1 MFAKYK
7 SVIYESLMVILGCAI
22 FGAGLDAFV
31 LPHKL
36 VSTGISGVGLILYYV
51 TGLSVGSWNMILN
64 IPIFWAAWKWLGT
77 RVVIKTLYG
86 TLMLSWMVDLFN
98 FLQYDMIIKD
108 PLLSSMMAGITT
120 GVGLGIVYRV
130 GGNTG
135 GLDPIALIVRK
146 YYGLQ
151 MGSINSAINCAI
163 LVAAIGVVGL
173 EAVAVTLISVYVYT
187 IITNKVVIGFN
198 QRKVA
203 FIITYRTDDVCE
215 CIIKKVG
222 RGATIINGVGAYT
235 RTPKQIVMVA
245 VNLLQVNKLKE
256 VIQEADPNVF
266 ILITDAQEVIGQGFT
281 QPIIPTEVCEQLKD
295 KSTTPVSYT
304 HLKDPPTSIGLPV
317 TIPGLHSPFNVL
329 YSSAIQ
335 LMIWAFVFTSGAGT
349 SVFTPMI
356 GAIRRTKLRVKR
368 SNSRGFNVLG
378 STLIPPLPPP

>member
-77 RVVIKTLYG
+77 RVVVKTLYG
-86 TLMLSWMVDLFN
+86 TLMLSWMIDLFD

-163 LVAAIGVVGL
+163 LLAAVGVVGL

-215 CIIKKVG
+215 CIINKVG
-222 RGATIINGVGAYT
+222 RGATIIEGVGAYT
-235 RTPKQIVMVA
+235 RTPKNIVMVA

-256 VIQEADPNVF
+256 VIEEADPNVF

-281 QPIIPTEVCEQLKD
+281 RPILPTEVINQLKAQGTIAQD
-295 KSTTPVSYT
+295 ATAV
-304 HLKDPPTSIGLPV
+304 V
-317 TIPGLHSPFNVL
+317 TDN
-329 YSSAIQ
+329 
-335 LMIWAFVFTSGAGT
+335 
-349 SVFTPMI
+349 
-356 GAIRRTKLRVKR
+356 K
-368 SNSRGFNVLG
+368 
-378 STLIPPLPPP
+378 

>member
-7 SVIYESLMVILGCAI
+7 DVVYQCLVVVVGCAI
-22 FGAGLDAFV
+22 FGAGIDAFV

-77 RVVIKTLYG
+77 RVVVKTLYG
-86 TLMLSWMVDLFN
+86 TIMLSWMIDLFD

-163 LVAAIGVVGL
+163 LLAAVGVVGL

-215 CIIKKVG
+215 CIINKVG
-222 RGATIINGVGAYT
+222 RGATIIEGVGAYT
-235 RTPKQIVMVA
+235 RTPKNIVMVA

-256 VIQEADPNVF
+256 VIEEADPNVF

-281 QPIIPTEVCEQLKD
+281 RPILPTEVTNQLKAQGTIAQD
-295 KSTTPVSYT
+295 ATAV
-304 HLKDPPTSIGLPV
+304 V
-317 TIPGLHSPFNVL
+317 TDN
-329 YSSAIQ
+329 
-335 LMIWAFVFTSGAGT
+335 
-349 SVFTPMI
+349 
-356 GAIRRTKLRVKR
+356 K
-368 SNSRGFNVLG
+368 
-378 STLIPPLPPP
+378 

>member
-135 GLDPIALIVRK
+135 G
-146 YYGLQ
+146 
-151 MGSINSAINCAI
+151 
-163 LVAAIGVVGL
+163 
-173 EAVAVTLISVYVYT
+173 
-187 IITNKVVIGFN
+187 FN

-295 KSTTPVSYT
+295 KSTTQEDDTETV
-304 HLKDPPTSIGLPV
+304 H
-317 TIPGLHSPFNVL
+317 N
-329 YSSAIQ
+329 Q
-335 LMIWAFVFTSGAGT
+335 
-349 SVFTPMI
+349 
-356 GAIRRTKLRVKR
+356 
-368 SNSRGFNVLG
+368 
-378 STLIPPLPPP
+378 

>member
-7 SVIYESLMVILGCAI
+7 DVVYQCFMVIVGCAI
-22 FGAGLDAFV
+22 FGAGIDAFV

-77 RVVIKTLYG
+77 RVVVKTLYG
-86 TLMLSWMVDLFN
+86 TLMLSWMIDLFD

-163 LVAAIGVVGL
+163 LLAAVGVVGL

-215 CIIKKVG
+215 CIINKVG
-222 RGATIINGVGAYT
+222 RGATIIEGIGAYT
-235 RTPKQIVMVA
+235 RTPKNIVMVA

-256 VIQEADPNVF
+256 VIEEADPNVF

-281 QPIIPTEVCEQLKD
+281 RPILPTEVTNPLKAQD
-295 KSTTPVSYT
+295 TMAQDATAV
-304 HLKDPPTSIGLPV
+304 V
-317 TIPGLHSPFNVL
+317 TDN
-329 YSSAIQ
+329 
-335 LMIWAFVFTSGAGT
+335 
-349 SVFTPMI
+349 
-356 GAIRRTKLRVKR
+356 K
-368 SNSRGFNVLG
+368 
-378 STLIPPLPPP
+378 

>member
-1 MFAKYK
+1 MFTKYK
-7 SVIYESLMVILGCAI
+7 DVVYQCLMVVVGCAI
-22 FGAGLDAFV
+22 FGAGIDAFV

-77 RVVIKTLYG
+77 RVVVKTLYG
-86 TLMLSWMVDLFN
+86 TLMLSWMIDLFD

-163 LVAAIGVVGL
+163 LLAAVGVVGL

-203 FIITYRTDDVCE
+203 FIITYRTDEVCE
-215 CIIKKVG
+215 CIINKVG
-222 RGATIINGVGAYT
+222 RGATIIEGVGAYT
-235 RTPKQIVMVA
+235 RTPKNIVMVA

-256 VIQEADPNVF
+256 VIEEADPNVF

-281 QPIIPTEVCEQLKD
+281 RPILPTEVTNQLKAQGTMAQD
-295 KSTTPVSYT
+295 ATAV
-304 HLKDPPTSIGLPV
+304 V
-317 TIPGLHSPFNVL
+317 TDN
-329 YSSAIQ
+329 
-335 LMIWAFVFTSGAGT
+335 
-349 SVFTPMI
+349 
-356 GAIRRTKLRVKR
+356 K
-368 SNSRGFNVLG
+368 
-378 STLIPPLPPP
+378 

>member
-7 SVIYESLMVILGCAI
+7 DVVYQCLMVVVGCAI
-22 FGAGLDAFV
+22 FGAGIDAFV

-77 RVVIKTLYG
+77 RVVVKTLYG
-86 TLMLSWMVDLFN
+86 TLMLSWMIDLFD

-163 LVAAIGVVGL
+163 LLAAVGVVGL

-215 CIIKKVG
+215 CIINKVG
-222 RGATIINGVGAYT
+222 RGATIIEGVGAYT
-235 RTPKQIVMVA
+235 RTPKNIVMVA

-256 VIQEADPNVF
+256 VIEEADPNVF

-281 QPIIPTEVCEQLKD
+281 RPILPAEVTNQLKAQGTIAQD
-295 KSTTPVSYT
+295 ATAV
-304 HLKDPPTSIGLPV
+304 V
-317 TIPGLHSPFNVL
+317 TDN
-329 YSSAIQ
+329 
-335 LMIWAFVFTSGAGT
+335 
-349 SVFTPMI
+349 
-356 GAIRRTKLRVKR
+356 K
-368 SNSRGFNVLG
+368 
-378 STLIPPLPPP
+378 

>member
-7 SVIYESLMVILGCAI
+7 DVVYQCLMVVVGCAI
-22 FGAGLDAFV
+22 FGAGIDAFV

-77 RVVIKTLYG
+77 RVVVKTLYG
-86 TLMLSWMVDLFN
+86 TLMLSWMIDLFD

-163 LVAAIGVVGL
+163 LLAAVGVVGL

-215 CIIKKVG
+215 CIINKVG
-222 RGATIINGVGAYT
+222 RGATIIEGIGAYT
-235 RTPKQIVMVA
+235 RTPKNIVMVA

-256 VIQEADPNVF
+256 VIEEADPNVF

-281 QPIIPTEVCEQLKD
+281 RPILPTEVTNQLKAQGTMAQD
-295 KSTTPVSYT
+295 ATAV
-304 HLKDPPTSIGLPV
+304 V
-317 TIPGLHSPFNVL
+317 TDN
-329 YSSAIQ
+329 
-335 LMIWAFVFTSGAGT
+335 
-349 SVFTPMI
+349 
-356 GAIRRTKLRVKR
+356 K
-368 SNSRGFNVLG
+368 
-378 STLIPPLPPP
+378 

>member
-7 SVIYESLMVILGCAI
+7 DVVYQCLMVVVGCAI
-22 FGAGLDAFV
+22 FGAGIDAFV

-77 RVVIKTLYG
+77 RVVVKTLYG
-86 TLMLSWMVDLFN
+86 TLMLSWMIDLFD

-163 LVAAIGVVGL
+163 LLAAVGVVGL

-215 CIIKKVG
+215 CIINKVG
-222 RGATIINGVGAYT
+222 RGATIIEGVGAYT
-235 RTPKQIVMVA
+235 RTPKNIVMVA

-256 VIQEADPNVF
+256 VIEEADPNVF

-281 QPIIPTEVCEQLKD
+281 RPILPTEVTNQLKAQGTIAQD
-295 KSTTPVSYT
+295 ATVV
-304 HLKDPPTSIGLPV
+304 V
-317 TIPGLHSPFNVL
+317 TDN
-329 YSSAIQ
+329 
-335 LMIWAFVFTSGAGT
+335 
-349 SVFTPMI
+349 
-356 GAIRRTKLRVKR
+356 K
-368 SNSRGFNVLG
+368 
-378 STLIPPLPPP
+378 

>member
-7 SVIYESLMVILGCAI
+7 DVVYQCLVVVVGCAI
-22 FGAGLDAFV
+22 FGAGIDAFV

-77 RVVIKTLYG
+77 RVVVKTLYG
-86 TLMLSWMVDLFN
+86 TLMLSWMIDLFD
-98 FLQYDMIIKD
+98 FLQYDIIIKD

-163 LVAAIGVVGL
+163 LLAAVGVVGL

-215 CIIKKVG
+215 CIINKVG
-222 RGATIINGVGAYT
+222 RGATIIEGVGAYT
-235 RTPKQIVMVA
+235 RTPKNIVMVA

-256 VIQEADPNVF
+256 VIEEADPNVF

-281 QPIIPTEVCEQLKD
+281 RPILPTEVTNQLKAQGTIAQD
-295 KSTTPVSYT
+295 ATAV
-304 HLKDPPTSIGLPV
+304 V
-317 TIPGLHSPFNVL
+317 TDN
-329 YSSAIQ
+329 
-335 LMIWAFVFTSGAGT
+335 
-349 SVFTPMI
+349 
-356 GAIRRTKLRVKR
+356 K
-368 SNSRGFNVLG
+368 
-378 STLIPPLPPP
+378 

>member
-77 RVVIKTLYG
+77 RVVVKTLYG
-86 TLMLSWMVDLFN
+86 TLMLSWMIDLFD

-163 LVAAIGVVGL
+163 LLAAVGVVGL

-215 CIIKKVG
+215 CIINKVG
-222 RGATIINGVGAYT
+222 RGATIIEGVGAYT
-235 RTPKQIVMVA
+235 RTPKNIVMVA

-256 VIQEADPNVF
+256 VIEEADPNVF

-281 QPIIPTEVCEQLKD
+281 RPILPTEVTNQLKAQGTIAQD
-295 KSTTPVSYT
+295 ATAV
-304 HLKDPPTSIGLPV
+304 V
-317 TIPGLHSPFNVL
+317 TDN
-329 YSSAIQ
+329 
-335 LMIWAFVFTSGAGT
+335 
-349 SVFTPMI
+349 
-356 GAIRRTKLRVKR
+356 K
-368 SNSRGFNVLG
+368 
-378 STLIPPLPPP
+378 

>member
-7 SVIYESLMVILGCAI
+7 DVVYQCLMVVVGCAI
-22 FGAGLDAFV
+22 FGAGIDAFV

-77 RVVIKTLYG
+77 RIVVKTLYG
-86 TLMLSWMVDLFN
+86 TLMLSWMIDLFD

-163 LVAAIGVVGL
+163 LLAAVGVVGL

-215 CIIKKVG
+215 CIINKVG
-222 RGATIINGVGAYT
+222 RGATIIEGVGAYT
-235 RTPKQIVMVA
+235 RTPKNIVMVA

-256 VIQEADPNVF
+256 VIEEADPNVF

-281 QPIIPTEVCEQLKD
+281 RPILPTEVTNQLKAQGTIAQD
-295 KSTTPVSYT
+295 ATAV
-304 HLKDPPTSIGLPV
+304 V
-317 TIPGLHSPFNVL
+317 TDN
-329 YSSAIQ
+329 
-335 LMIWAFVFTSGAGT
+335 
-349 SVFTPMI
+349 
-356 GAIRRTKLRVKR
+356 K
-368 SNSRGFNVLG
+368 
-378 STLIPPLPPP
+378 

>member
-7 SVIYESLMVILGCAI
+7 DVVYQCLVVVVGCAI
-22 FGAGLDAFV
+22 FGAGIDTFV

-77 RVVIKTLYG
+77 RVVVKTLYG
-86 TLMLSWMVDLFN
+86 TLMLSWMIDLFD
-98 FLQYDMIIKD
+98 FLQYDIIIKD

-163 LVAAIGVVGL
+163 LLAAVGVVGL

-215 CIIKKVG
+215 CIINKVG
-222 RGATIINGVGAYT
+222 RGATIIEGVGAYT
-235 RTPKQIVMVA
+235 RTPKNIVMVA

-256 VIQEADPNVF
+256 VIEEADPNVF

-281 QPIIPTEVCEQLKD
+281 RPILPTEVTNQLKAQGTIAQD
-295 KSTTPVSYT
+295 ATAV
-304 HLKDPPTSIGLPV
+304 V
-317 TIPGLHSPFNVL
+317 TDN
-329 YSSAIQ
+329 
-335 LMIWAFVFTSGAGT
+335 
-349 SVFTPMI
+349 
-356 GAIRRTKLRVKR
+356 K
-368 SNSRGFNVLG
+368 
-378 STLIPPLPPP
+378 

>member
-77 RVVIKTLYG
+77 RVVVKTLYG
-86 TLMLSWMVDLFN
+86 TLMLSWMIDLFD
-98 FLQYDMIIKD
+98 FLQYDIIIKD

-163 LVAAIGVVGL
+163 LLAAVGVVGL

-215 CIIKKVG
+215 CIINKVG
-222 RGATIINGVGAYT
+222 RGATIIEGVGAYT
-235 RTPKQIVMVA
+235 RTPKNIVMVA

-256 VIQEADPNVF
+256 VIEEADPNVF

-281 QPIIPTEVCEQLKD
+281 RPILPTEVTNQLKTQGTIAQD
-295 KSTTPVSYT
+295 ATAV
-304 HLKDPPTSIGLPV
+304 V
-317 TIPGLHSPFNVL
+317 TDN
-329 YSSAIQ
+329 
-335 LMIWAFVFTSGAGT
+335 
-349 SVFTPMI
+349 
-356 GAIRRTKLRVKR
+356 K
-368 SNSRGFNVLG
+368 
-378 STLIPPLPPP
+378 

>member
-7 SVIYESLMVILGCAI
+7 DVVYQCLMVVVGCAI
-22 FGAGLDAFV
+22 FGAGIDAFV

-77 RVVIKTLYG
+77 RVVVKTLYG
-86 TLMLSWMVDLFN
+86 TLMLSWMIDLFD

-163 LVAAIGVVGL
+163 LLAAVGVVGL

-187 IITNKVVIGFN
+187 LITNKVVIGFN

-215 CIIKKVG
+215 CIINKVG
-222 RGATIINGVGAYT
+222 RGATIIEGVGAYT
-235 RTPKQIVMVA
+235 RTPKNIVMVA

-256 VIQEADPNVF
+256 VIEEADPNVF

-281 QPIIPTEVCEQLKD
+281 RPILPTEVTNQLKAQGTIAQD
-295 KSTTPVSYT
+295 ATAV
-304 HLKDPPTSIGLPV
+304 V
-317 TIPGLHSPFNVL
+317 TDN
-329 YSSAIQ
+329 
-335 LMIWAFVFTSGAGT
+335 
-349 SVFTPMI
+349 
-356 GAIRRTKLRVKR
+356 K
-368 SNSRGFNVLG
+368 
-378 STLIPPLPPP
+378 

>member
-7 SVIYESLMVILGCAI
+7 DVVYQCLMVVVGCAI
-22 FGAGLDAFV
+22 FGAGIDAFV

-77 RVVIKTLYG
+77 RVVVKTLYG
-86 TLMLSWMVDLFN
+86 TLMLSWMIDLFD

-120 GVGLGIVYRV
+120 GIGLGIVYRV

-163 LVAAIGVVGL
+163 LLAAVGVVGL

-215 CIIKKVG
+215 CIINKVG
-222 RGATIINGVGAYT
+222 RGATIIEGVGAYT
-235 RTPKQIVMVA
+235 RTPKNIVMVA

-256 VIQEADPNVF
+256 VIEEADPNVF

-281 QPIIPTEVCEQLKD
+281 RPILPTEVTNQLKAQGTIAQD
-295 KSTTPVSYT
+295 ATAV
-304 HLKDPPTSIGLPV
+304 V
-317 TIPGLHSPFNVL
+317 TDN
-329 YSSAIQ
+329 
-335 LMIWAFVFTSGAGT
+335 
-349 SVFTPMI
+349 
-356 GAIRRTKLRVKR
+356 K
-368 SNSRGFNVLG
+368 
-378 STLIPPLPPP
+378 

>member
-7 SVIYESLMVILGCAI
+7 DVVYQCLMVIVGCAI
-22 FGAGLDAFV
+22 FGAGIDAFV

-77 RVVIKTLYG
+77 RVVVKTLYG
-86 TLMLSWMVDLFN
+86 TLMLSWMIDLFD

-163 LVAAIGVVGL
+163 LLAAVGVVGL

-215 CIIKKVG
+215 CIINKVG
-222 RGATIINGVGAYT
+222 RGATIIEGVGAYT
-235 RTPKQIVMVA
+235 RTPKNIVMVA

-256 VIQEADPNVF
+256 VIEEADPNVF

-281 QPIIPTEVCEQLKD
+281 RPILPTEVTNQLKAQG
-295 KSTTPVSYT
+295 TIA
-304 HLKDPPTSIGLPV
+304 KDATAVV
-317 TIPGLHSPFNVL
+317 TDN
-329 YSSAIQ
+329 
-335 LMIWAFVFTSGAGT
+335 
-349 SVFTPMI
+349 
-356 GAIRRTKLRVKR
+356 K
-368 SNSRGFNVLG
+368 
-378 STLIPPLPPP
+378 

>member
-7 SVIYESLMVILGCAI
+7 DVVYQCLMVVVGCAI
-22 FGAGLDAFV
+22 FGAGIDAFV

-77 RVVIKTLYG
+77 RVVVKTLYG
-86 TLMLSWMVDLFN
+86 TLMLSWMIDLFD
-98 FLQYDMIIKD
+98 FLQYDIIIKD

-163 LVAAIGVVGL
+163 LLAAVGVVGL

-215 CIIKKVG
+215 CIINKVG
-222 RGATIINGVGAYT
+222 RGATIIEGVGAYT
-235 RTPKQIVMVA
+235 RTPKNIVMVA

-256 VIQEADPNVF
+256 VIEEADPNVF

-281 QPIIPTEVCEQLKD
+281 RPILPTEVTNQLKAQG
-295 KSTTPVSYT
+295 TIA
-304 HLKDPPTSIGLPV
+304 KDATAVV
-317 TIPGLHSPFNVL
+317 TDN
-329 YSSAIQ
+329 
-335 LMIWAFVFTSGAGT
+335 
-349 SVFTPMI
+349 
-356 GAIRRTKLRVKR
+356 K
-368 SNSRGFNVLG
+368 
-378 STLIPPLPPP
+378 

>member
-7 SVIYESLMVILGCAI
+7 DVVYQCLMVVVGCAI
-22 FGAGLDAFV
+22 FGAGIDAFV

-77 RVVIKTLYG
+77 RVVVKTLYG
-86 TLMLSWMVDLFN
+86 TLMLSWMIDLFD

-163 LVAAIGVVGL
+163 LLAAVGVVGL
-173 EAVAVTLISVYVYT
+173 EAVAITLISVYVYT

-215 CIIKKVG
+215 CIINKVG
-222 RGATIINGVGAYT
+222 RGATIIEGVGAYT
-235 RTPKQIVMVA
+235 RTPKNIVMVA

-256 VIQEADPNVF
+256 VIEEADPNVF

-281 QPIIPTEVCEQLKD
+281 RPILPTEVTNQLKAQ
-295 KSTTPVSYT
+295 STIAQDATAV
-304 HLKDPPTSIGLPV
+304 V
-317 TIPGLHSPFNVL
+317 TDN
-329 YSSAIQ
+329 
-335 LMIWAFVFTSGAGT
+335 
-349 SVFTPMI
+349 
-356 GAIRRTKLRVKR
+356 K
-368 SNSRGFNVLG
+368 
-378 STLIPPLPPP
+378 

>member
-7 SVIYESLMVILGCAI
+7 DVVYQCLMVVVGCAI
-22 FGAGLDAFV
+22 FGAGIDAFV

-77 RVVIKTLYG
+77 RVVVKTLYG
-86 TLMLSWMVDLFN
+86 TLMLSWMIDLFD

-163 LVAAIGVVGL
+163 LLAAVGVVGL

-215 CIIKKVG
+215 CIINKVG
-222 RGATIINGVGAYT
+222 RGATIINGIGAYT
-235 RTPKQIVMVA
+235 RTPKNIVMVA

-256 VIQEADPNVF
+256 VIEEADPNVF

-281 QPIIPTEVCEQLKD
+281 RPILPTEVTNQLKAQGTMAQD
-295 KSTTPVSYT
+295 ATAV
-304 HLKDPPTSIGLPV
+304 V
-317 TIPGLHSPFNVL
+317 TDN
-329 YSSAIQ
+329 
-335 LMIWAFVFTSGAGT
+335 
-349 SVFTPMI
+349 
-356 GAIRRTKLRVKR
+356 K
-368 SNSRGFNVLG
+368 
-378 STLIPPLPPP
+378 

>member
-7 SVIYESLMVILGCAI
+7 DVVYQCLMVVVGCAI
-22 FGAGLDAFV
+22 FGAGIDAFV

-77 RVVIKTLYG
+77 RVVVKTLYG
-86 TLMLSWMVDLFN
+86 TLMLSWMIDLFD
-98 FLQYDMIIKD
+98 FLQYDIIIKD

-163 LVAAIGVVGL
+163 LLAAVGVVGL

-215 CIIKKVG
+215 CIINKVG
-222 RGATIINGVGAYT
+222 RGATIIEGVGAYT
-235 RTPKQIVMVA
+235 RTPKNIVMVA

-256 VIQEADPNVF
+256 VIEEADPNVF

-281 QPIIPTEVCEQLKD
+281 RPILPTEVTNQLKAQ
-295 KSTTPVSYT
+295 STIAQDATAV
-304 HLKDPPTSIGLPV
+304 V
-317 TIPGLHSPFNVL
+317 TDN
-329 YSSAIQ
+329 
-335 LMIWAFVFTSGAGT
+335 
-349 SVFTPMI
+349 
-356 GAIRRTKLRVKR
+356 K
-368 SNSRGFNVLG
+368 
-378 STLIPPLPPP
+378 

>member
-7 SVIYESLMVILGCAI
+7 DVVYQCLMVVVGCAI
-22 FGAGLDAFV
+22 FGAGIDAFV

-36 VSTGISGVGLILYYV
+36 VSTGISGVGLILYYI

-77 RVVIKTLYG
+77 RVVVKTLYG
-86 TLMLSWMVDLFN
+86 TLMLSWMIDLFD

-163 LVAAIGVVGL
+163 LLAAVGVVGL

-203 FIITYRTDDVCE
+203 FIITYRTDEVCE
-215 CIIKKVG
+215 CIINKVG
-222 RGATIINGVGAYT
+222 RGATIIEGVGAYT
-235 RTPKQIVMVA
+235 RTPKNIVMVA

-256 VIQEADPNVF
+256 VIEEADPNVF

-281 QPIIPTEVCEQLKD
+281 RPILPIEVTNQMKAQ
-295 KSTTPVSYT
+295 STIAQDAT
-304 HLKDPPTSIGLPV
+304 HTV
-317 TIPGLHSPFNVL
+317 TAS
-329 YSSAIQ
+329 
-335 LMIWAFVFTSGAGT
+335 
-349 SVFTPMI
+349 
-356 GAIRRTKLRVKR
+356 K
-368 SNSRGFNVLG
+368 
-378 STLIPPLPPP
+378 

>member
-7 SVIYESLMVILGCAI
+7 DVVYQCLMVVVGCAI
-22 FGAGLDAFV
+22 FGASIDAFV

-77 RVVIKTLYG
+77 RVVVKTLYG
-86 TLMLSWMVDLFN
+86 TLMLSWMIDLFD

-163 LVAAIGVVGL
+163 LLAAVGVVGL

-215 CIIKKVG
+215 CIINKVG
-222 RGATIINGVGAYT
+222 RGATIIEGVGAYT
-235 RTPKQIVMVA
+235 RTPKNIVMVA

-256 VIQEADPNVF
+256 VIEEADPNVF

-281 QPIIPTEVCEQLKD
+281 RPILPTEVTNQLKAQG
-295 KSTTPVSYT
+295 TIA
-304 HLKDPPTSIGLPV
+304 KDATAVV
-317 TIPGLHSPFNVL
+317 TDN
-329 YSSAIQ
+329 
-335 LMIWAFVFTSGAGT
+335 
-349 SVFTPMI
+349 
-356 GAIRRTKLRVKR
+356 K
-368 SNSRGFNVLG
+368 
-378 STLIPPLPPP
+378 

>member
-7 SVIYESLMVILGCAI
+7 DVVYQCLMVVVGCAI
-22 FGAGLDAFV
+22 FGAGIDAFV

-77 RVVIKTLYG
+77 RVVVKTLYG
-86 TLMLSWMVDLFN
+86 TLMLSWMIDLFD

-163 LVAAIGVVGL
+163 LLAAVSVVGL

-203 FIITYRTDDVCE
+203 FIITYRTDEVCE
-215 CIIKKVG
+215 CIINKVG
-222 RGATIINGVGAYT
+222 RGATIINGIGAYT
-235 RTPKQIVMVA
+235 RTPKNIVMVA

-256 VIQEADPNVF
+256 VIEEADPNVF

-281 QPIIPTEVCEQLKD
+281 RPILPTEVTNQLKAQGTMAQD
-295 KSTTPVSYT
+295 ATAV
-304 HLKDPPTSIGLPV
+304 V
-317 TIPGLHSPFNVL
+317 TDN
-329 YSSAIQ
+329 
-335 LMIWAFVFTSGAGT
+335 
-349 SVFTPMI
+349 
-356 GAIRRTKLRVKR
+356 K
-368 SNSRGFNVLG
+368 
-378 STLIPPLPPP
+378 

>member
-1 MFAKYK
+1 
-7 SVIYESLMVILGCAI
+7 
-22 FGAGLDAFV
+22 
-31 LPHKL
+31 
-36 VSTGISGVGLILYYV
+36 
-51 TGLSVGSWNMILN
+51 
-64 IPIFWAAWKWLGT
+64 
-77 RVVIKTLYG
+77 
-86 TLMLSWMVDLFN
+86 MLSWMVDLFN

-120 GVGLGIVYRV
+120 GLGLGIVYRV

-163 LVAAIGVVGL
+163 LLVAVGVVGL

-203 FIITYRTDDVCE
+203 FIITYRTDEVCE
-215 CIIKKVG
+215 CIINKVG
-222 RGATIINGVGAYT
+222 RGATIINGIGAYT

-281 QPIIPTEVCEQLKD
+281 QPIVPAEISKQLKSQD
-295 KSTTPVSYT
+295 ITTEANNNVVIDENSCNKS
-304 HLKDPPTSIGLPV
+304 K
-317 TIPGLHSPFNVL
+317 
-329 YSSAIQ
+329 
-335 LMIWAFVFTSGAGT
+335 
-349 SVFTPMI
+349 
-356 GAIRRTKLRVKR
+356 
-368 SNSRGFNVLG
+368 
-378 STLIPPLPPP
+378 

>member
-7 SVIYESLMVILGCAI
+7 DVVYQCLMVVVGCAI
-22 FGAGLDAFV
+22 FGAGIDAFV

-36 VSTGISGVGLILYYV
+36 VSTGISGVGLILYYI

-77 RVVIKTLYG
+77 RVVVKTLYG
-86 TLMLSWMVDLFN
+86 TLMLSWMIDLFD

-163 LVAAIGVVGL
+163 LLAAVGVVGL

-187 IITNKVVIGFN
+187 ILTNKVVIGFN

-203 FIITYRTDDVCE
+203 FIITYRTDEVCE
-215 CIIKKVG
+215 CIINKVG
-222 RGATIINGVGAYT
+222 RGATIIEGVGAYT
-235 RTPKQIVMVA
+235 RTPKNIVMVA

-256 VIQEADPNVF
+256 VIEEADPNVF

-281 QPIIPTEVCEQLKD
+281 RPILPIEVTNQMKAQ
-295 KSTTPVSYT
+295 STIAQDAT
-304 HLKDPPTSIGLPV
+304 HTV
-317 TIPGLHSPFNVL
+317 TDS
-329 YSSAIQ
+329 
-335 LMIWAFVFTSGAGT
+335 
-349 SVFTPMI
+349 
-356 GAIRRTKLRVKR
+356 K
-368 SNSRGFNVLG
+368 
-378 STLIPPLPPP
+378 

>member
-7 SVIYESLMVILGCAI
+7 DVVYQCLMVVVGCAI
-22 FGAGLDAFV
+22 FGAGIDAFV

-77 RVVIKTLYG
+77 RVVVKTLYG
-86 TLMLSWMVDLFN
+86 TLMLSWMIDLFD

-163 LVAAIGVVGL
+163 LLAAVGVVGL

-215 CIIKKVG
+215 CIINKVG
-222 RGATIINGVGAYT
+222 RGATIIEGVGAYT
-235 RTPKQIVMVA
+235 RTPKNIVMVA

-256 VIQEADPNVF
+256 VIEEADPNVF

-281 QPIIPTEVCEQLKD
+281 RPILPTEVTNQLKAQ
-295 KSTTPVSYT
+295 STIAQDATA
-304 HLKDPPTSIGLPV
+304 IV
-317 TIPGLHSPFNVL
+317 TDN
-329 YSSAIQ
+329 
-335 LMIWAFVFTSGAGT
+335 
-349 SVFTPMI
+349 
-356 GAIRRTKLRVKR
+356 K
-368 SNSRGFNVLG
+368 
-378 STLIPPLPPP
+378 

>member
-36 VSTGISGVGLILYYV
+36 VSTGISGVGLILYYL

-77 RVVIKTLYG
+77 RVVVKTLYG
-86 TLMLSWMVDLFN
+86 TLMLSWMIDLFD
-98 FLQYDMIIKD
+98 FLQYDIIIKD

-163 LVAAIGVVGL
+163 LLAAVGVVGL

-215 CIIKKVG
+215 CIINKVG
-222 RGATIINGVGAYT
+222 RGATIIEGVGAYT
-235 RTPKQIVMVA
+235 RTPKNIVMVA

-256 VIQEADPNVF
+256 VIEEADPNVF

-281 QPIIPTEVCEQLKD
+281 RPILPTEVTNQLKAQGTIAQD
-295 KSTTPVSYT
+295 ATAV
-304 HLKDPPTSIGLPV
+304 V
-317 TIPGLHSPFNVL
+317 TDN
-329 YSSAIQ
+329 
-335 LMIWAFVFTSGAGT
+335 
-349 SVFTPMI
+349 
-356 GAIRRTKLRVKR
+356 K
-368 SNSRGFNVLG
+368 
-378 STLIPPLPPP
+378 

>member
-1 MFAKYK
+1 MFTKYK
-7 SVIYESLMVILGCAI
+7 DVVYQCLMVVVGCAI
-22 FGAGLDAFV
+22 FGAGIDAFV

-36 VSTGISGVGLILYYV
+36 VSTGVSGVGLILYYL
-51 TGLSVGSWNMILN
+51 TSLSVGSWNMILN

-77 RVVIKTLYG
+77 RVVVKTLYG
-86 TLMLSWMVDLFN
+86 TLMLSWMVDLFD

-163 LVAAIGVVGL
+163 LLAAVSVVGL

-203 FIITYRTDDVCE
+203 FIITYRTDDVCK
-215 CIIKKVG
+215 CIINKVG
-222 RGATIINGVGAYT
+222 RGATIIEGVGAYT
-235 RTPKQIVMVA
+235 RTPKNIVMVA

-256 VIQEADPNVF
+256 VIEEADPNVF

-281 QPIIPTEVCEQLKD
+281 RPILPTEVTNQLKAQGTIAQD
-295 KSTTPVSYT
+295 ATAV
-304 HLKDPPTSIGLPV
+304 V
-317 TIPGLHSPFNVL
+317 TDN
-329 YSSAIQ
+329 
-335 LMIWAFVFTSGAGT
+335 
-349 SVFTPMI
+349 
-356 GAIRRTKLRVKR
+356 K
-368 SNSRGFNVLG
+368 
-378 STLIPPLPPP
+378 

>member
-7 SVIYESLMVILGCAI
+7 DVVYQCLMVVVGCAI
-22 FGAGLDAFV
+22 FGAGIDAFV

-77 RVVIKTLYG
+77 RVVVKTLYG
-86 TLMLSWMVDLFN
+86 TLMLSWMIDLFD

-163 LVAAIGVVGL
+163 LLAAVGVVGL

-215 CIIKKVG
+215 CIINKVG
-222 RGATIINGVGAYT
+222 RGATIIEGVGAYT
-235 RTPKQIVMVA
+235 RTPKNIVLVA

-256 VIQEADPNVF
+256 VIEEADPNVF

-281 QPIIPTEVCEQLKD
+281 RPILPTEVTNQLKAQGTIAQD
-295 KSTTPVSYT
+295 ATAV
-304 HLKDPPTSIGLPV
+304 V
-317 TIPGLHSPFNVL
+317 TDN
-329 YSSAIQ
+329 
-335 LMIWAFVFTSGAGT
+335 
-349 SVFTPMI
+349 
-356 GAIRRTKLRVKR
+356 K
-368 SNSRGFNVLG
+368 
-378 STLIPPLPPP
+378 